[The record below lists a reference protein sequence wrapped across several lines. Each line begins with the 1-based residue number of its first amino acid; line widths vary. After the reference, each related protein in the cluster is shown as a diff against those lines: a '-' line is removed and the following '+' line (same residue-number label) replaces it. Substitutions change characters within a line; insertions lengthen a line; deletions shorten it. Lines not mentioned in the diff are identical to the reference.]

1 MELANPCRCCISC
14 IQNRIHTPLGGQTGG
29 TKNLHY
35 LPPWW
40 NHTNYFFY
48 KYTVEIIIASFN
60 KLNIKIAS
68 LNHHFE
74 PWRHRVSPPLQAF
87 MCRGQAGRPTTP
99 GPAPVGNHWAPPPW
113 AITGPTPVWLSLC
126 PPSWAI
132 TVPRPYVAATVPR
145 PPGHCCAPPLCGHH
159 CALPPSAF
167 TVPNPWAIT
176 VPPPKPSL
184 CPAPLGPSL
193 CPAPV
198 GHHCAPTLGPSLC
211 PAPPITV
218 PRPGGPSL

>member
-99 GPAPVGNHWAPPPW
+99 GPAPVGNHWAPPLW

-132 TVPRPYVAATVPR
+132 TVPRHHGLLLCP
-145 PPGHCCAPPLCGHH
+145 APVWPSLCPTPVGHH
-159 CALPPSAF
+159 C
-167 TVPNPWAIT
+167 PNCWAIT
-176 VPPPKPSL
+176 VP
-184 CPAPLGPSL
+184 CPCVAITVPCPQPSL

-218 PRPGGPSL
+218 PRPRGPSL